1 MIEQLVLL
9 YFLGIIGMTIMQ
21 APAKSKSH
29 ILIIVTSFS
38 WPIAI
43 PIIGLLTDSS
53 RNLSNMVEQ
62 SCSAILSSIP
72 QLLNYVFEMVSRG
85 EVRTLKN
92 D

>member
-43 PIIGLLTDSS
+43 PIIGLLTIIVSVLELIEKAMSGDDSEG
-53 RNLSNMVEQ
+53 NQ
-62 SCSAILSSIP
+62 C
-72 QLLNYVFEMVSRG
+72 
-85 EVRTLKN
+85 
-92 D
+92 